1 MKQSLFYVFILLSG
15 FVGYSQ
21 TVLDFSYDPSGNQM
35 LRKESTASRSIN
47 TFTSDSIP
55 SIEEPLKEITAETI
69 ENQFSVSPNPT
80 AGAATL
86 RWDPMFSEQ
95 ITDIELIS
103 LMTSEKT
110 PIKRTRGNS
119 LSIDL
124 SGKVTGLY
132 VVTFYLNNETVKKVH
147 KKIIKL

>member
-1 MKQSLFYVFILLSG
+1 MKRKLFFMLILLLG
-15 FVGYSQ
+15 FVSHSQ
-21 TVLDFSYDPSGNQM
+21 TVLDFTYDPSGNQM
-35 LRKESTASRSIN
+35 LRKEGTASRSVQ
-47 TFTSDSIP
+47 TAVSDSI
-55 SIEEPLKEITAETI
+55 SYNKDPLNELTAEVI
-69 ENQFSVSPNPT
+69 ENHFTVSPNPT
-80 AGAATL
+80 TGAATL

-95 ITDIELIS
+95 IINIELIS
-103 LMTSEKT
+103 LITSEKT

-132 VVTFYLNNETVKKVH
+132 VVTFYLNNETVNKVQ